1 MKRQVFIALSVLFFL
16 ISCGGPTQEDI
27 YLYEVNEVEV
37 NQAGVDKDNP
47 KAELEFIS
55 LVYSD
60 LFGGNVSQGEIDAII
75 VAYAS
80 LGDKELITDLVIRN
94 MLNDG
99 RASLPSEGEMR
110 SDIDKFIVDT
120 YVKFYIREPN
130 AYEKWELKRI
140 IEADPDMTPE
150 MIYYAFL
157 TSDEYRFF

>member
-1 MKRQVFIALSVLFFL
+1 
-16 ISCGGPTQEDI
+16 
-27 YLYEVNEVEV
+27 
-37 NQAGVDKDNP
+37 
-47 KAELEFIS
+47 
-55 LVYSD
+55 VYSD

-94 MLNDG
+94 LLNDG

-140 IEADPDMTPE
+140 IEADPGMTPE